1 MRTIKTILLVGSSIV
16 SMSAFAQIYT
26 PSAVIQGATTGSL
39 SSTAIGIGTNA
50 PATLFN
56 VQNGCVLFNGSTGS
70 VPSSLTGPRLL
81 WIPSKKAFRAGE
93 VNSTQWENVNIG
105 TYSGAGGYNT
115 WADVDASFVWG
126 AGAQAVNQYGTDNS
140 CISLGANT
148 TASGDGSVAIGHD
161 AFASNSMGAYSFGTG
176 RAYGANS
183 TALGNN
189 PTANGDRSV
198 AMGAFATT
206 NGTES
211 VAIGFQ
217 GTASGKSSMAL
228 STNFANADGDYSIA
242 MGGNASNG
250 TNTGCFVY
258 ADYDPTFSLAMQND
272 VNNQFKVRARGGFR
286 FHTDDNLTDPAT
298 MFFENGN
305 LGVGTV
311 PTEKLDIDGKLK
323 VSDVPLDNTMTQ
335 ILVRDPSTNV
345 VKRRDISTIAD
356 QDWLKLD
363 NTTPTSINDNIYTN
377 GRVGIATNNPV
388 ARLHIVNP
396 PCDNI
401 AALKLTPTAGP
412 TGCNA
417 PANHG
422 DLFQADDLS
431 GNTKVVIKPTGSVGI
446 GGTSNPLMN
455 LDIHNGDMIFTGG
468 PNLTYRFHN
477 QYFLTNGS
485 FQINPADGSG
495 TMTTAGIVMGSN
507 GNVGIGTNNHAT
519 QKLQVAGNI
528 VPDVSCSRD
537 LGSITQRWNNIF
549 LCVAPNISSDARLK
563 SNVKNLEYGINEI
576 KKLRPVSYNLNS
588 NPSDSR
594 NLGLIAQ
601 EVKEVIKEIV
611 VVGDDEQKTHA
622 IRYTE
627 LIPVLINAIKEQ
639 QQMIEELQK
648 KVAVMENGN
657 TGNANGINTH
667 TVTGAALYQNAPN
680 PFGEITS
687 IGYKLPAA
695 YNNAQIMV
703 FDMNGRK
710 LKSYPLSGNGE
721 GNISFSGTELISGMY
736 LYSLVI
742 DGQEIDTK
750 RMVINK

>member
-1 MRTIKTILLVGSSIV
+1 
-16 SMSAFAQIYT
+16 
-26 PSAVIQGATTGSL
+26 
-39 SSTAIGIGTNA
+39 
-50 PATLFN
+50 
-56 VQNGCVLFNGSTGS
+56 
-70 VPSSLTGPRLL
+70 
-81 WIPSKKAFRAGE
+81 
-93 VNSTQWENVNIG
+93 
-105 TYSGAGGYNT
+105 
-115 WADVDASFVWG
+115 
-126 AGAQAVNQYGTDNS
+126 
-140 CISLGANT
+140 
-148 TASGDGSVAIGHD
+148 
-161 AFASNSMGAYSFGTG
+161 
-176 RAYGANS
+176 
-183 TALGNN
+183 
-189 PTANGDRSV
+189 
-198 AMGAFATT
+198 
-206 NGTES
+206 
-211 VAIGFQ
+211 
-217 GTASGKSSMAL
+217 
-228 STNFANADGDYSIA
+228 
-242 MGGNASNG
+242 
-250 TNTGCFVY
+250 
-258 ADYDPTFSLAMQND
+258 
-272 VNNQFKVRARGGFR
+272 
-286 FHTDDNLTDPAT
+286 
-298 MFFENGN
+298 
-305 LGVGTV
+305 
-311 PTEKLDIDGKLK
+311 
-323 VSDVPLDNTMTQ
+323 
-335 ILVRDPSTNV
+335 
-345 VKRRDISTIAD
+345 
-356 QDWLKLD
+356 
-363 NTTPTSINDNIYTN
+363 
-377 GRVGIATNNPV
+377 
-388 ARLHIVNP
+388 
-396 PCDNI
+396 
-401 AALKLTPTAGP
+401 
-412 TGCNA
+412 
-417 PANHG
+417 
-422 DLFQADDLS
+422 
-431 GNTKVVIKPTGSVGI
+431 
-446 GGTSNPLMN
+446 
-455 LDIHNGDMIFTGG
+455 MIFTGG

-485 FQINPADGSG
+485 FQIDPADGSG
-495 TMTTAGIVMGSN
+495 TITAAGIVMGSN

-680 PFGEITS
+680 PFGDVTS
-687 IGYKLPAA
+687 IGYKLPAT